1 MLITSCFLLFVICTC
16 GLVYFWAHSDVSFL
30 IRNSSEGLNGSIGSG
45 EGFNSESLELSTNS
59 YAYDPGSP
67 PPPPGPDELPPPPP
81 DMA

>member
-1 MLITSCFLLFVICTC
+1 MFVVS
-16 GLVYFWAHSDVSFL
+16 LFWADSDVSFL
-30 IRNSSEGLNGSIGSG
+30 LRNSSEGLNGSIGSG
-45 EGFNSESLELSTNS
+45 EGFTSDGLELSTNS